1 MIHGKTHQLTEEEN
15 RLLLTIVAKL
25 AGRTSDDLFGTKIA
39 KRKLAGMVKE
49 IENKKN
55 QSWDIYA
62 L

>member
-25 AGRTSDDLFGTKIA
+25 VAGLQTILFGTKIA